1 MDRRKLY
8 LYEGKRTLGGIVGA
22 FLYVAGINLFVVS
35 AGLYSGGI
43 MGICQVIRTLLMEYL
58 HMDFGGVDI
67 AGFIYYLINIPIF
80 VIAYMKLGKKFFVKT
95 VITVTVAT
103 IFFSVIPPLV
113 IVEDVMAACMVGGIV
128 SGAGVGIILRMGSS
142 GGGMDVIGVLLAK
155 WKRDFSVGK
164 ITLFVNLALYAACF
178 FLFDVE
184 IVVYSVIYAAVF
196 SVAMDKV
203 HTQNINVEVNIISKV
218 DTALLEKE
226 VFEELGRGITKWTT
240 LGAYTQEQSQ
250 ILYITLSKYEVT
262 RLKSIIHKYDPNAFM
277 VVNEGVRVDGNFL
290 KKL

>member
-8 LYEGKRTLGGIVGA
+8 LYEGKRAIGGVVGA
-22 FLYVAGINLFVVS
+22 FLYAAGINLFVVP

-43 MGICQVIRTLLMEYL
+43 MGVCQVIRTLLMEFL
-58 HMDFGGVDI
+58 HMDFGTVDI
-67 AGFIYYLINIPIF
+67 AGIIYYVLNIPIF
-80 VIAYMKLGKKFFVKT
+80 VIAYRKLGKKFFVKT
-95 VITVTVAT
+95 VITVTASTV
-103 IFFSVIPPLV
+103 ILSLIPPLT
-113 IVEDVMAACMVGGIV
+113 IVEDVMASCMVGGIV
-128 SGAGVGIILRMGSS
+128 SGAGVGMILRMGSS
-142 GGGMDVIGVLLAK
+142 GGGMDVIGILLTR
-155 WKRDFSVGK
+155 WKRDFSVGR
-164 ITLFVNLALYAACF
+164 ITLLVNLGLYTACF

-184 IVVYSVIYAAVF
+184 IVIYSVIYAAVF

-240 LGAYTQEQSQ
+240 LGAYTREQSQ
-250 ILYITLSKYEVT
+250 ILYITLSKYEVS
-262 RLKSIIHKYDPNAFM
+262 RLRSIIHKYDPNAFM